1 MFLEKWAKLEGY
13 CNHSLLLSDSR
24 RDRKLKIEPVYC
36 LPTAK
41 KEIVLAVLIKFRPSE
56 NILNLVFPNRRIEIK
71 NEILWE
77 RCEFARGRKLTDFG
91 RIYGSLCKSV
101 GSIEEIEKNVTNI

>member
-1 MFLEKWAKLEGY
+1 MFLEKWAKLEGD
-13 CNHSLLLSDSR
+13 CNHSFLLSDSR
-24 RDRKLKIEPVYC
+24 RDRKLKIVHC

-77 RCEFARGRKLTDFG
+77 RCELARGRKLA
-91 RIYGSLCKSV
+91 YL
-101 GSIEEIEKNVTNI
+101 E